1 MRVVIDTNVLMSAI
15 FFGGTPGRILKV
27 WRAGQIDVVMSPE
40 IVDEYVRVGER
51 LRQRYLSADIQPL
64 IELIIQNAE
73 IVPSSLLPDSIC
85 EDPEDDKFLAR
96 ALEAKVKVVISGD
109 KKLLAVSA
117 YQGIAVVTPRQFVD
131 RWLRK
136 MDTS

>member
-51 LRQRYLSADIQPL
+51 LRQRYPSADIQPL

-73 IVPSSLLPDSIC
+73 LVPSSPLPESVC
-85 EDPEDDKFLAR
+85 EDPEDDKFLA
-96 ALEAKVKVVISGD
+96 
-109 KKLLAVSA
+109 
-117 YQGIAVVTPRQFVD
+117 
-131 RWLRK
+131 
-136 MDTS
+136 